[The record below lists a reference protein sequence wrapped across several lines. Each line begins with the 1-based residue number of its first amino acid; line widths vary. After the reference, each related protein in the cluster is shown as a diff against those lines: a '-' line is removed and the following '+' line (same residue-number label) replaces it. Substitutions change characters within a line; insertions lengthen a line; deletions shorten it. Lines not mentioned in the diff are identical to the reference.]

1 MTWEPLSQS
10 ELQKYIAEAV
20 ARMEPAQLLLWQSI
34 EIRPE
39 KWIQHPYGDLGG
51 GFWAVGLLGQIV
63 LWCND
68 IEEGFNWSRWT
79 SYGAIDEYVCNQDE
93 LQWIVQDLVNLVMR
107 GRIDRPRL
115 GPPQPI

>member
-1 MTWEPLSQS
+1 MSWKPVTES
-10 ELQKYIAEAV
+10 EIQDYIADGV
-20 ARMEPAQLLLWQSI
+20 ARMEPAQVLLWQSI
-34 EIRPE
+34 QIRPE
-39 KWIQHPYGDLGG
+39 KWSQHPYGDLGG

-63 LWCND
+63 IWFND
-68 IEEGFNWSRWT
+68 IEDGFNWSRWT
-79 SYGAIDEYVCNQDE
+79 KYGAIGEYVCNQDE